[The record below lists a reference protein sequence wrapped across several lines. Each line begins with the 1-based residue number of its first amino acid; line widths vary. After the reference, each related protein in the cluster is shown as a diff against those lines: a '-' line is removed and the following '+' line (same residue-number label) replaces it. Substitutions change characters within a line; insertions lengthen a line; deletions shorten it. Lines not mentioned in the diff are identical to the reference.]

1 MDKDI
6 KKLIERFM
14 AGLTTVEEEDRIA
27 EYFRTHDVSGQWR
40 KYKEMFS
47 WFDKGMPTEDS
58 VTGMTME
65 CNNNNDGK
73 INTIRK
79 NRTRIVVAM
88 LTAAATFA
96 LILIMTATKGTYEK
110 DKLAINAPAPSTI
123 QDEKTDKTKKTCTDT
138 VVTEKDTIIHKPQRK
153 HRRAEY
159 RVMPPRTY
167 MAKAV
172 KNAETDSTNIQT
184 EIVITKAEA
193 EQEMIINNVYNE
205 YKRIED
211 NIELYMTA
219 LENYEFEEEDYY

>member
-79 NRTRIVVAM
+79 NRTRIVVAI

-110 DKLAINAPAPSTI
+110 DKLPSTLPRR
-123 QDEKTDKTKKTCTDT
+123 QRYKPTKPTR
-138 VVTEKDTIIHKPQRK
+138 RK
-153 HRRAEY
+153 KL
-159 RVMPPRTY
+159 VRT
-167 MAKAV
+167 
-172 KNAETDSTNIQT
+172 
-184 EIVITKAEA
+184 
-193 EQEMIINNVYNE
+193 
-205 YKRIED
+205 R
-211 NIELYMTA
+211 L
-219 LENYEFEEEDYY
+219 

>member
-14 AGLTTVEEEDRIA
+14 DGLTTVEEEDRLA
-27 EYFRTHDVSGQWR
+27 EYFRTHEVSGRWR

-58 VTGMTME
+58 VTRITMK

-88 LTAAATFA
+88 LTAAATLA
-96 LILIMTATKGTYEK
+96 LILIMTATKSTYEN
-110 DKLAINAPAPSTI
+110 DKLAINAPVPATI
-123 QDEKTDKTKKTCTDT
+123 QACKTDKTKKTCTDT
-138 VVTEKDTIIHKPQRK
+138 VATENDTIKHKPLKK

-172 KNAETDSTNIQT
+172 KDAETDSTNIQT

-211 NIELYMTA
+211 KIELYMTA